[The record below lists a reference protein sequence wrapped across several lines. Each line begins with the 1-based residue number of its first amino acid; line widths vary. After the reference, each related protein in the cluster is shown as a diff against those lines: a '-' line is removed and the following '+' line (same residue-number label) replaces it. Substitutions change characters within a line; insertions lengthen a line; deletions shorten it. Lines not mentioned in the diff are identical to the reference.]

1 MKRAWLALTALLVA
15 TPLSAQMGQGDGSVA
30 GVRGLYQTVRGYIT
44 AAAEQMPEDKY
55 AYRPTEEVRSFG
67 QIIGHVANAGY
78 LFCAPVR
85 GQQAPD
91 TGDAEKLMSKAEL
104 VAALKASFEYCDA
117 AYQLSG
123 TDAGAA
129 LQFFGQ
135 PHTKLSV
142 LAFNMGHAFEHYG
155 NLVTY
160 MRLNGMVP
168 PSSQRSGN

>member
-1 MKRAWLALTALLVA
+1 MKRVWLALTALLLA

-55 AYRPTEEVRSFG
+55 SYRPTDEVRTFG
-67 QIIGHVANAGY
+67 QIIGHVANSGY
-78 LFCAPVR
+78 MFCAPVR
-85 GQQAPD
+85 GQQAPSMP
-91 TGDAEKLMSKAEL
+91 DAEKLASKAEI
-104 VAALKASFEYCDA
+104 VAALKASFAYCDA
-117 AYQLSG
+117 AYQLSAA
-123 TDAGAA
+123 DASAP

-135 PHTKLSV
+135 QHTKLSV

-160 MRLNGMVP
+160 LRLNGMVP
-168 PSSQRSGN
+168 PSSQGSGM